1 MIFNLAKKIIIEI
14 LIISILCVSVF
25 SNVNTAYAVAGVADS
40 VIVNADTSP
49 TGISNYLNLTWTH
62 LKDFVLNKAAVLAAK
77 QLLHKITLDV
87 INWINHGFEGSPAFL
102 SNPGAFFLD
111 AADQVTGAFL
121 ATNGPLSALCSP
133 FAIDIRL
140 SLALSKT
147 NLTTEK
153 YTCTVGKI
161 IEAQKNGPD
170 VIVNGKVIRS
180 SNSSYN
186 GFLKGDFNQGGW
198 PAFIA
203 LTTEPQN
210 NPYGAFLSAKAD
222 LDARINARQNVIR
235 ADLQLGQGFMSWQSC
250 KDVPGGTYDPEN
262 ASQVNEVNG
271 IVGNDAG
278 TKVKKNKDGTETVQT
293 CETQTPGSVI
303 ANQLHTSLN
312 VPTVELEL
320 ANDINAI
327 IGALVQTLTMKVL
340 GGGLKN
346 FSSGGSNSE
355 AAIMAKEIN
364 SQEALKTSVGS
375 LKDSLNTSIA
385 QVPKYTDQYKT
396 AISELN
402 NLRNK
407 YTNIRA
413 CLAERQNNV
422 GFNGGITD
430 IDNTVFK
437 EIDPLIQKYQKKLD
451 AGMKEKADLQVMLS
465 KIEKDPSNEIQ
476 PQTIN
481 YTNYL
486 TDGGASV
493 ISKIDIADNDLAE
506 ARSKI
511 RELDGRLSQYNYMCI
526 GINQ

>member
-1 MIFNLAKKIIIEI
+1 MNFSSTKKLILKLLVLSIF
-14 LIISILCVSVF
+14 ISSIF
-25 SNVNTAYAVAGVADS
+25 VNIGRVHAVAGVADS
-40 VIVNADTSP
+40 VIINADTSP
-49 TGISNYLNLTWTH
+49 TGISNYLNSTWTY
-62 LKDFVLNKAAVLAAK
+62 LNDFVLKKAVVLAAK
-77 QLLHKITLDV
+77 QLLHQITLSV
-87 INWINHGFEGSPAFL
+87 IDWINHGFEGSPAFL

-147 NLTTEK
+147 NLSTER

-170 VIVNGKVIRS
+170 IIVNGKVVRS

-198 PAFIA
+198 PAFLA

-210 NPYGAFLSAKAD
+210 NPYGAFLSAQAD
-222 LDARINARQNVIR
+222 LDARINSRQNVIR

-250 KDVPGGTYDPEN
+250 KDVPGGTYDPED
-262 ASQVNEVNG
+262 AGQVQEVNG

-278 TKVKKNKDGTETVQT
+278 TRVKKNKNGTETVQT

-327 IGALVQTLTMKVL
+327 FDALVSRLTMEVL

-346 FSSGGSNSE
+346 FSTGGSNS
-355 AAIMAKEIN
+355 ASSIMAKEIS
-364 SQEALKTSVGS
+364 SQEALKNTEGS
-375 LKDSLNTSIA
+375 LKDSIKTSIA
-385 QVPKYTDQYKT
+385 QVPKFTDQYKVAVTELT
-396 AISELN
+396 AI
-402 NLRNK
+402 RNK
-407 YTNIRA
+407 YTSVRS
-413 CLAERQNNV
+413 CLAERQNST
-422 GFNGGITD
+422 GFNGGLTD
-430 IDNTVFK
+430 IDNTVFN
-437 EIDPLIQKYQKKLD
+437 EIDPLIQKYQKKYD
-451 AGMKEKADLQVMLS
+451 DGMKEKADLQEMLS
-465 KIEKDPSNEIQ
+465 KIDNDPSTQIQ
-476 PQTIN
+476 AQSIKF
-481 YTNYL
+481 TNYL
-486 TDGGASV
+486 TNGGASV
-493 ISKIDIADNDLAE
+493 ISKIDSADTELAE
-506 ARSKI
+506 ARAKA

-526 GINQ
+526 GYVQ